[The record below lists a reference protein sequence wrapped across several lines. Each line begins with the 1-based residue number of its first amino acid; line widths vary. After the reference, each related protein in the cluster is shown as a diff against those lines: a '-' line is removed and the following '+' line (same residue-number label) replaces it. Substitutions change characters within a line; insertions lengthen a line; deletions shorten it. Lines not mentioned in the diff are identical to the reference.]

1 LPIIS
6 LALEKCPL
14 PFSSQSKPI
23 SSMPLTTEDFIKVA
37 APSLEKLRARFGDTP
52 PQISDIQDEEG
63 HQYVNLVQEG
73 GGVLGVALVGYTY
86 VLEQLG
92 IRFMK
97 MAGTSAGA
105 INTMLMTCLG
115 DKEEAKSLA
124 VLELLNKK
132 PLFDFVD
139 GSQTAKTLIRRFIT
153 SKSYF
158 QRLIKTIATVL
169 VVFLVSIPTLTY
181 SIGTGHYNWLFGVAL
196 AIFVLSGGFIGYVIY
211 WITSNR
217 KKFYKAEFG
226 INPGDEF
233 EKWVSGILAE
243 KNIHNLN
250 DLRAHVAKIPK
261 GGFKSVNSEQ
271 GADLDD
277 LNSPVLENFLS
288 IVTSD
293 LTNQMKVEFPRMW
306 SLYWD
311 DASKVNP
318 SCFVRASM
326 AVPVFFKPFI
336 VKDIAP
342 DRVLPAWGKFIGVEN
357 KTDIPDITR
366 FVDGGMLSNFPINVF
381 FNPKLAKP
389 RLPTFG
395 IRLNSDPNQTKQ
407 QYTTL
412 GGFAGAMISTL
423 RSHYDKEF
431 LLKNADFNRTVG
443 SIDVSGV
450 NWLNFNISDQEKLD
464 LFRRGAE
471 AAARFFLGP
480 DVPPN
485 EAGLESAAF
494 GGFDW
499 EFYKECRKDLK
510 KQLE

>member
-1 LPIIS
+1 
-6 LALEKCPL
+6 
-14 PFSSQSKPI
+14 
-23 SSMPLTTEDFIKVA
+23 MPLTTEDFIKEA
-37 APSLEKLRARFGDTP
+37 APSLEKLRARFGNTP
-52 PQISDIQDEEG
+52 PQVSDVRDEEG

-86 VLEQLG
+86 ILEQLG

-105 INTMLMTCLG
+105 INTMLMTCIG
-115 DKEEAKSLA
+115 NKEEAKSLA
-124 VLELLNKK
+124 VLDLINKK

-139 GSQTAKTLIRRFIT
+139 GNQTAKTMIRRLIT
-153 SKSYF
+153 SKSYI
-158 QRLIKTIATVL
+158 QRLVKFIALVLIVL
-169 VVFLVSIPTLTY
+169 VLAIPTLTY
-181 SIGTGHYNWLFGVAL
+181 SIGTGHYNWLFWVAL
-196 AIFVLSGGFIGYVIY
+196 VLFVLSGSVVVYIAY
-211 WITSNR
+211 WINSNR

-261 GGFKSVNSEQ
+261 GGFKSVSPEQ
-271 GADLDD
+271 GVDLDD

-318 SCFVRASM
+318 SFFVRASM

-357 KTDIPDITR
+357 QTAIPEITR

-381 FNPKLAKP
+381 FNPKVAKP

-395 IRLNSDPNQTKQ
+395 IRLNDSDPNETKQ

-443 SIDVSGV
+443 SIDVHGV
-450 NWLNFNISDQEKLD
+450 NWLNFNLTDQEKLD

-471 AAARFFLGP
+471 AAAIFFLGP
-480 DVPPN
+480 DVPPSDD
-485 EAGLESAAF
+485 GLESTAV

-499 EFYKECRKDLK
+499 ENYKDSRKEM
-510 KQLE
+510 KQQLGY